1 MTEGLSLGPLL
12 LRWNGLLLI
21 LGIAVGA
28 LLAAREAHLPL
39 RHRSANA
46 KPMWRAVPGQRRD
59 YDPEIIYYLFLP
71 LMVWGTIGARLWHI
85 LTPPL
90 SSVQLGLTTQYYL
103 SHPVDV
109 AAVWIGG
116 FGIPG
121 ALIGGSI
128 ALLFFTRRNELSF
141 WELADILSPGL
152 ALAQAIGRLGNY
164 FNQELYG
171 LPTNLPWKIFI
182 DPAYRLGGFESVNF
196 YHPLF
201 AYESILNFVNVIF
214 LLWLARRFVGIL
226 RTGDLFLAY
235 LGTYSLIRFL
245 LEFLRLDVALVN
257 EVNINQV
264 FFAVVFVCAG
274 IGMYLRHRPVQE
286 L

>member
-12 LRWNGLLLI
+12 LRWNGLLLV
-21 LGIAVGA
+21 LGISMGA
-28 LLAAREAHLPL
+28 LLAVREA
-39 RHRSANA
+39 
-46 KPMWRAVPGQRRD
+46 KRRD

-71 LMVWGTIGARLWHI
+71 LTVWGTIGARLWHI

-90 SSVQLGLTTQYYL
+90 SSVELGLTTRYYL
-103 SHPVDV
+103 SHPVDGF
-109 AAVWIGG
+109 AAWIGG

-128 ALLFFTRRNELSF
+128 ALLFLARRNELSF
-141 WELADILSPGL
+141 WELADILAPGL

-182 DPAYRLGGFESVNF
+182 EPAYRLVGFESANF

-201 AYESILNFVNVIF
+201 AYESILNFVNLIF
-214 LLWLARRFVGIL
+214 LFWLTRRFVDTLKAG
-226 RTGDLFLAY
+226 GLFLAY
-235 LGTYSLIRFL
+235 LGFYSLIRFL
-245 LEFLRLDVALVN
+245 LEFLRLDIALVN

-264 FFAVVFVCAG
+264 FFVIVFVCAG
-274 IGMYLRHRPVQE
+274 IGLYLKNRPAKE

>member
-12 LRWNGLLLI
+12 LRWNGLLLA

-28 LLAAREAHLPL
+28 LLAAREA
-39 RHRSANA
+39 
-46 KPMWRAVPGQRRD
+46 KRRD
-59 YDPEIIYYLFLP
+59 HDPEIIYHLFLP
-71 LMVWGTIGARLWHI
+71 LTVWGIIGARLWHI

-90 SSVQLGLTTQYYL
+90 SSVELGLTAQHYL
-103 SHPVDV
+103 SHPVDAV
-109 AAVWIGG
+109 AVWIGG

-121 ALIGGSI
+121 AWIGGSI
-128 ALLFFTRRNELSF
+128 ALLFFARRNELSF
-141 WELADILSPGL
+141 WELADILAPGL
-152 ALAQAIGRLGNY
+152 ALAQAISRIGNY

-182 DPAYRLGGFESVNF
+182 EPAYRLIGFESVNF

-201 AYESILNFVNVIF
+201 AYEAILSFANVIF
-214 LLWLARRFVGIL
+214 LFWLAHRFVNML
-226 RTGDLFLAY
+226 KAGDLFLAY
-235 LGTYSLIRFL
+235 LGFYSLIRFL
-245 LEFLRLDVALVN
+245 LEFLRLDIALVN
-257 EVNINQV
+257 EFNINQV

-274 IGMYLRHRPVQE
+274 ISLYLRHRPVQK